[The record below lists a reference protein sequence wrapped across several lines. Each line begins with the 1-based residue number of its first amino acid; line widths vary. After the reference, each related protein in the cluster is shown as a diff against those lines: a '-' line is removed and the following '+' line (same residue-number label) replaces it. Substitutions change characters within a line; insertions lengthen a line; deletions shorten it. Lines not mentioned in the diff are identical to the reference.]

1 MNEEMNYSC
10 KITYFIYIYIYIYIY
25 IATTRSTWSMAGSYY
40 IQNKSEQTLLILDIC
55 GSIYSDRVGWSTVG
69 QDRLDQGRGV

>member
-1 MNEEMNYSC
+1 
-10 KITYFIYIYIYIYIY
+10 
-25 IATTRSTWSMAGSYY
+25 MAGSYY